1 MSLKQIK
8 GSTHLLRFCALVVTG
23 FMLFSFFLPWWSV
36 TIYTPSYEGLPN
48 RPSTVQIYGHGL
60 RHNMDELRQ
69 YIAADETPKSLQT
82 LAWVYIGAVIVISLG
97 VLLISKFN
105 RFSWLAG
112 LMGLSYLVY
121 ALTAVFVIVKNRAHE
136 FGIELTGLSS
146 SSSYGGAEVS
156 IGFDASIQQGFFFAI
171 IAGAVLFLL
180 SLIYMV
186 ICTKN
191 PTCD

>member
-1 MSLKQIK
+1 MSLKKIK
-8 GSTHLLRFCALVVTG
+8 GSTYLLRFCALVVTG

-60 RHNMDELRQ
+60 KHNMEELRQ
-69 YIAADETPKSLQT
+69 YIAADETPKSLQI
-82 LAWVYIGAVIVISLG
+82 LAWAYIGAVIAISLG
-97 VLLISKFN
+97 VLLIRKFD

-112 LMGLSYLVY
+112 LMGLSYLSY
-121 ALTAVFVIVKNRAHE
+121 ALVAVYVVVKNRAQGL
-136 FGIELTGLSS
+136 GISLTGLSS
-146 SSSYGGAEVS
+146 KKFYEGAEVS

-186 ICTKN
+186 ICRKN
-191 PTCD
+191 PTHD